1 MELFDIPEHI
11 DRYAE
16 AHSSPEDQ
24 VLYDLYR
31 ETYLKTVHPQMVSG
45 RVQGQFL
52 AIMSKM
58 IRPRHILEIGTFT
71 GYSAYCLSKGL
82 QKSGKITT
90 IEVNEELEEM
100 IQQFFQKAGIAQKTE
115 LIIGDALKL
124 LAGMDQ
130 KFDLIFLDA
139 NKEHYPN
146 YYNICIDKLNVGG
159 YMIAD
164 NVLWSGKVAKEQFD
178 DQSTKKLREFNDMV
192 QKDKRVENV
201 FLTIRDGLSIIR
213 KQD

>member
-1 MELFDIPEHI
+1 
-11 DRYAE
+11 
-16 AHSSPEDQ
+16 
-24 VLYDLYR
+24 
-31 ETYLKTVHPQMVSG
+31 MVSG

-201 FLTIRDGLSIIR
+201 FLTIRDGLSIMR